1 MKAQLTK
8 ADMVDA
14 LEVVFTFGEGRKLNP
29 QAEADYLNHLL
40 LNHIPAATYD
50 ALRKA
55 MNEEPKG

>member
-8 ADMVDA
+8 ADGVESLLILFA
-14 LEVVFTFGEGRKLNP
+14 SHGGKRLNP

-55 MNEEPKG
+55 MNEEPK

>member
-1 MKAQLTK
+1 MKAQFAK

-40 LNHIPAATYD
+40 ISHIPAATYE
-50 ALRKA
+50 ALYKA
-55 MNEEPKG
+55 MGEKPK